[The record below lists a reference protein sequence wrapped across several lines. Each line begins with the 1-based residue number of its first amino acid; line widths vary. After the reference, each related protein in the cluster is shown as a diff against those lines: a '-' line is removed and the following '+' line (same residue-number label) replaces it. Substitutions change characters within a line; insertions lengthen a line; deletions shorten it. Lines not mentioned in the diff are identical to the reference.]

1 MKFSQYTLQELELL
15 YSALSSLNSSPISS
29 DILDELEKL
38 IQMERCKLNTTAT
51 RLGARG
57 SLA

>member
-15 YSALSSLNSSPISS
+15 YSALSSLNSSPIAS
-29 DILDELEKL
+29 DMLDELESL
-38 IQMERCKLNTTAT
+38 IKIERCKLNTTAT